1 MKKTCII
8 LIGLLWLITA
18 TTYARTIEEAAQIAS
33 QFIGQKHSSPT
44 LRLQRAAAARTMDKP
59 VELAFT
65 QYQVD
70 NTTPAV
76 YVFNGSDNGFVLIS
90 AEDHTRA
97 VLGYSDNGVF
107 NTQDIPE
114 NMRFWLQMYADE
126 LSKVSST
133 GKQLKKAI
141 RREATQ
147 EEYPTIVPILGETVW
162 GQGNPFN
169 SKCPMYSGK
178 RTVTGCVATALSQIM
193 YAHKYPTKGTGSH
206 SYTTETHQLSVSAN
220 FGATTYDWANMIPNY
235 NGSYTT
241 TQAEAVAT
249 LMYHVGVAADMDYT
263 TGASGSYSA
272 LALAAI
278 TEYFGYDKAI
288 ATWPK
293 DYMSAD
299 GILQVIASDLKA
311 KRPVYISGVTLN
323 NEGHAFVCDGMNS
336 DGYLHINWG
345 WNGDSNGYF
354 AISALDPESQGTGG
368 SSSNLAFTENV
379 TIYSN
384 IQPDQGGVAKPLA
397 TINKLTRTSGDAI
410 SKTSSVS
417 FSLDHLA
424 NVGIITATGKITY
437 FIYDNTQ
444 KVVGTVGVKGFEL
457 DPSYY
462 YTNAFNISSSLPN
475 DLANGEYELEIRY
488 VDASGENHPILVK
501 GLGEVRIPLTVTSSQ
516 FVFGKTPEAEVVI
529 NPVSHA
535 DITNQYLTN
544 KWEIDLYS
552 KKFWLNTPSETEV
565 LMRFTINS
573 TSNTSVIGTYILD
586 PNNSGD
592 KGTINANAIYAVGYS
607 QACYKHTP
615 SDMHLTIIP
624 NNDGTL
630 LIEYYVVVNGQE
642 FKHSFTTQEL
652 RWLYKEFGTNKLYY
666 HDNYVTYGLASSLKA
681 SEALSLTNTLSHS
694 DLTEMS
700 YFIEGKIST
709 MRNTPAEIAQYKT
722 ARFDISDDGSSNNQ
736 FYCYN
741 TKWLGDTDFTTGNEI
756 AVGDKVV
763 VLGQLQNYEGN
774 TPEIKGYIYEH
785 TAKEVQQ
792 PIDYSIKNLQVATSQ
807 DTVFFNFE
815 SEAPYFHIKI
825 AKEDGTTAIEDIID
839 FKNVYAKLAD
849 GNYTLWI
856 RPKDEAKESY
866 LADAV
871 ETTFT
876 ISTEVVDY
884 SIHNLNITTEG
895 STAYFNWESNAPY
908 FHIKITQNDGTN
920 IINTIIDFK
929 NAKLTDLKTGTYS
942 IWIRP
947 VDEAQEYY
955 LADAVET
962 TFTIETVTGIEDVTS
977 SEMMYLYDMLGRLV
991 DSKMSNDPR
1000 AFDVPQSGVYIL
1012 NGKKVFIEQ

>member
-147 EEYPTIVPILGETVW
+147 EEYPTIFPILGETVW

-206 SYTTETHQLSVSAN
+206 SYTTATHQLSVSAN

-311 KRPVYISGVTLN
+311 NRPVYISGVTLN

-444 KVVGTVGVKGFEL
+444 KVVGTVGIKGFEL

-544 KWEIDLYS
+544 EWEIDLYS

-592 KGTINANAIYAVGYS
+592 KGTINANALYAVGYS

-652 RWLYKEFGTNKLYY
+652 RWIYKESGTNKLYY
-666 HDNYVTYGLASSLKA
+666 YDNYVTYELASTLKA
-681 SEALSLTNTLSHS
+681 SKAQQLTSALSHTDMTK
-694 DLTEMS
+694 MS
-700 YFIEGKIST
+700 YFVDGTISN
-709 MRNTPAEIAQYKT
+709 MRNSAEQIAQYKT

-929 NAKLTDLKTGTYS
+929 NAKLTDLKAGTYS